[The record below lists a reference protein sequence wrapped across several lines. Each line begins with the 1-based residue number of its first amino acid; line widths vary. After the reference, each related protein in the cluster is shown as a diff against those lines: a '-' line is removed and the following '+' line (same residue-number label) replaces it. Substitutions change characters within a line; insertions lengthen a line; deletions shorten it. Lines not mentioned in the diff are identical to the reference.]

1 MEFNRSANWL
11 QILGNFGLLGG
22 LVLVALQIKQNSDL
36 LELQLRKAEAENYIS
51 SELAL
56 VGEDFMETWQKHIES
71 PEQLTLAEMRAL
83 DAVLYTHTL
92 FRWWSSFQLYEEGL
106 LEANV
111 WQTAINVDI
120 GLYYNTPYSRAWWS
134 EIRKQLWVSD
144 LPQELIDYIDAS
156 LEKIATKATH
166 QGPADFYAKVKAA
179 LITVPANND

>member
-111 WQTAINVDI
+111 WQTAVNVDI

-134 EIRKQLWVSD
+134 EIRKQL
-144 LPQELIDYIDAS
+144 
-156 LEKIATKATH
+156 
-166 QGPADFYAKVKAA
+166 
-179 LITVPANND
+179 